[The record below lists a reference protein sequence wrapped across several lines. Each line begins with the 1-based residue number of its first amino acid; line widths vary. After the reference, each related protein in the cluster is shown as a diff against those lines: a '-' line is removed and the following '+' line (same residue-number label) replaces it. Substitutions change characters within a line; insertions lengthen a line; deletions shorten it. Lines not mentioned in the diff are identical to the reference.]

1 MTESQMFLRNRWYVA
16 ALSSEVE
23 NRPLART
30 IVGEPIVFYRDTR
43 GEVVALEDRC
53 VHRQAPLSLGEVV
66 GDHLQ
71 CGYHGFTY
79 DRSGTCVRVPSQ
91 PRIPPGACVRAWPVT
106 ERYGFVHVW
115 TGEASLAGTRE
126 PYDFPFV
133 GRDGWNARYASF
145 YGRFDYR
152 LLMDNLTDLTHLAF
166 THKNTIGASGV
177 AEQARATV
185 ERDGE
190 KVRIT
195 RLMEDIGPAPSHVE
209 VTGYAG
215 NVDRWQI
222 IEYTPPGFVW
232 LDTGSAKAGRGGRGA
247 APEDMLIERMTLH
260 VATPETATTTHYFW
274 VSTYPAASMTP
285 EGEQVMYDRS
295 VETFREDIAI
305 IEGQQVRRDPAIPT
319 VDAAQD
325 AGQLAM
331 RQQLER
337 AIAEENAEAR
347 VRAVGG

>member
-1 MTESQMFLRNRWYVA
+1 MTGSPTFLRNRWYVA
-16 ALSSEVE
+16 ALSTEIGKK
-23 NRPLART
+23 PLART
-30 IVGEPIVFYRDTR
+30 LLGEPVVFYRDTR
-43 GEVVALEDRC
+43 GQVVALEDRC

-91 PRIPPGACVRAWPVT
+91 PRIPPGACVRAYPVT
-106 ERYGFVHVW
+106 ERYGFVHMW
-115 TGEASLAGTRE
+115 AGDPALADTSE

-133 GRDGWNARYASF
+133 GRDGWNARYATF

-166 THKNTIGASGV
+166 THKQTIGAAGV
-177 AEQARATV
+177 AEQARARV

-190 KVRIT
+190 RVRIT
-195 RLMEDIGPAPSHVE
+195 RLMEDIAPAPAHVE

-222 IEYTPPGFVW
+222 IEFTPPGFVW
-232 LDTGSAKAGRGGRGA
+232 LDVGNARAGKGGRDATPG
-247 APEDMLIERMTLH
+247 DMLVERMTLH
-260 VATPETATTTHYFW
+260 IATPETATTTHYFW

-285 EGEQVMYDRS
+285 EGEQLMYDRS
-295 VETFREDIAI
+295 VETFLEDIAM
-305 IEGQQVRRDPAIPT
+305 IEGQQTRLDPAIPT
-319 VDAAQD
+319 VDAGQD

-331 RQQLER
+331 RQTLDR
-337 AIAEENAEAR
+337 LIAEENATMR
-347 VRAVGG
+347 VKAVGG